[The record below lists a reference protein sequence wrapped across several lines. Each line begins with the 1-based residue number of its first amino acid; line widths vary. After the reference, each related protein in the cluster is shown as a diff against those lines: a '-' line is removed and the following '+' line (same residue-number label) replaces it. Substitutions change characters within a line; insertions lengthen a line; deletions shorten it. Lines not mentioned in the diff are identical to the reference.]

1 MPKIFH
7 IVSIILALVAG
18 LVRAEP
24 VTAQYTPGESA
35 IAKSGIVVGE
45 RMDFRVRLGRLRL
58 GHATLAVE
66 AMDEVAGV
74 SAHRAALDISI
85 GASLLG
91 YEDRMVSWIAPEP
104 LRSLAFEQ
112 RDEDTD
118 TGRRRYEFDEDALDE
133 VAALY
138 MMRTLPLNEGD
149 FYTFDRYFTA
159 AGNPITFRVL
169 RRERVRVP
177 AGSFDTIVV
186 EPVIR
191 TLFVF
196 KPEAHARIYVTD
208 DDRRI
213 VVQMEA
219 VTRIGKLIFYL
230 TDYDEGT
237 HPSG

>member
-1 MPKIFH
+1 
-7 IVSIILALVAG
+7 
-18 LVRAEP
+18 
-24 VTAQYTPGESA
+24 
-35 IAKSGIVVGE
+35 
-45 RMDFRVRLGRLRL
+45 
-58 GHATLAVE
+58 
-66 AMDEVAGV
+66 
-74 SAHRAALDISI
+74 
-85 GASLLG
+85 
-91 YEDRMVSWIAPEP
+91 
-104 LRSLAFEQ
+104 
-112 RDEDTD
+112 
-118 TGRRRYEFDEDALDE
+118 
-133 VAALY
+133 
-138 MMRTLPLNEGD
+138 MRTLPLNEGD

-177 AGSFDTIVV
+177 AGSFDTIVI

-219 VTRIGKLIFYL
+219 MTRIGKLIFYL
-230 TDYDEGT
+230 TDYDEGA